1 MTTISHITLELARET
16 EHPHGS
22 NQLVYHL
29 YLPPL
34 PDGSIDAA
42 RWRKTRALCRVRKIQ
57 LGKEEERG
65 QIMHGP
71 GGRWISTILT
81 QPPAAM
87 RPVSTFVTRRS
98 SWANTYPSVKATARC
113 IPSRSFP

>member
-22 NQLVYHL
+22 NQHVYHL
-29 YLPPL
+29 YLPLL

-42 RWRKTRALCRVRKIQ
+42 RWRKTRALCRV
-57 LGKEEERG
+57 
-65 QIMHGP
+65 P